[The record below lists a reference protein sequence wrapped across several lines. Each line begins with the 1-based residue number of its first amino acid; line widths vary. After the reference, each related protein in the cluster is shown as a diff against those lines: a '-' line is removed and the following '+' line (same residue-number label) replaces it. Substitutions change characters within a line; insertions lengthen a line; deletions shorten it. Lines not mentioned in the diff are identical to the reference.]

1 MSEEGITSKILKLL
15 ESEEKSA
22 ADREAKLKVIQ
33 VLLEYINPKRSESYR
48 EGYKEGFK
56 DGYQEGWAE
65 AKLTE

>member
-1 MSEEGITSKILKLL
+1 MSEEGIASKLMKLI

-33 VLLEYINPKRSESYR
+33 VLLEYINPNKTKEYI
-48 EGYKEGFK
+48 EGYKNGYK
-56 DGYQEGWAE
+56 DGFQEGWAE